1 MIKIAIRA
9 VIMFFVLFIIVKILG
24 KKQIKNLTLY
34 DYILSITLG
43 SITADSIIS
52 LDTPIYDG
60 ILALVIFSL
69 IGYITSLLS
78 YQNHTVEK
86 IMDGKPL
93 ALYEN
98 NNFNYENLETA
109 KLSVAKLLEN
119 CRLKGC
125 FDINELESAILEPS
139 GDISILLKEKAKPI
153 TGKDLKNNIQKSNK
167 KQSLN
172 YVIVVDGAINE
183 EELKKA
189 KKSKSW
195 LNNYLKSKKITIEKI
210 SLLTVNKN
218 NKVTLYCK

>member
-183 EELKKA
+183 EELKKS

>member
-9 VIMFFVLFIIVKILG
+9 IIMFFVLFIIVKILG

-60 ILALVIFSL
+60 IIALIVFAI
-69 IGYITSLLS
+69 IGYVASLLS
-78 YQNHTVEK
+78 YHSHTVEE
-86 IMDGKPL
+86 IMDGEPL
-93 ALYEN
+93 ILFEN
-98 NNFNYENLETA
+98 NNFNYQNLDKA
-109 KLSVAKLLEN
+109 KLSVTKVLEG

-139 GDISILLKEKAKPI
+139 GDISILLKEKAKPV
-153 TGKDLKNNIQKSNK
+153 TGKDLKNNIQKNNK

-172 YVIVVDGAINE
+172 YIIVVDGAINE

-189 KKSKSW
+189 KKTKSW

>member
-1 MIKIAIRA
+1 
-9 VIMFFVLFIIVKILG
+9 
-24 KKQIKNLTLY
+24 
-34 DYILSITLG
+34 
-43 SITADSIIS
+43 
-52 LDTPIYDG
+52 
-60 ILALVIFSL
+60 
-69 IGYITSLLS
+69 
-78 YQNHTVEK
+78 
-86 IMDGKPL
+86 MDGKPL

-183 EELKKA
+183 EELKKS

>member
-109 KLSVAKLLEN
+109 KLSIAKLLEN

-183 EELKKA
+183 EELKKS

>member
-183 EELKKA
+183 EELKKS

-210 SLLTVNKN
+210 SLLNVNKN